1 MLDTF
6 SQIFIHVAMGLYVVA
21 FIAFALDLARRSA
34 RATIPGA
41 VRSAASRRAA
51 PAEDLVFVEA
61 GGAQSD
67 VASGSGVAAAGQAT
81 AVATAVAPV
90 ATSTGGGGG
99 GTGPVARLTSR
110 LEDDTHHGRVKSTS
124 LRVAMV
130 VTIIAWALHLCA
142 DVLRGLAAGRVP
154 WANMWEFSMTATLII
169 VGIFLVVNLWSDLR
183 YLGTFVLG
191 FVCLVLMLAT
201 TVYYVPVVPLPPAL
215 QSYWLVIHILVAML
229 GTSFFA
235 LSFGLSVA
243 QLLQVRREHRVQQE
257 MPTNLR
263 FLGTLPGS
271 GTLENLAYR
280 VTIVGFI
287 CWTFTLIAGAI
298 WAEKA
303 WGAYW
308 TWDTKE
314 VWTFIVWVIYA
325 GYIHARATRGWRGT
339 RSSWLAIIGF
349 SAVMFNFGVVNVF
362 FHGLHSYSGL
372 S

>member
-1 MLDTF
+1 
-6 SQIFIHVAMGLYVVA
+6 MGLYVIA

-41 VRSAASRRAA
+41 VKSAASRRAA

-61 GGAQSD
+61 GAVQSET
-67 VASGSGVAAAGQAT
+67 VAAVGGSGQAT
-81 AVATAVAPV
+81 ATVVAPV
-90 ATSTGGGGG
+90 ATAGGGGG
-99 GTGPVARLTSR
+99 GAGPVARLTSR
-110 LEDDTHHGRVKSTS
+110 LEEDTHNGRAKSTS

-130 VTIIAWALHLCA
+130 LTIVAWVLHLCA

-169 VGIFLVVNLWSDLR
+169 VGIFLVANLWSDLR

-229 GTSFFA
+229 GTAFFA

-243 QLLQVRREHRVQQE
+243 QLLQVRREHRVQHE
-257 MPTNLR
+257 LPTNLR

-271 GTLENLAYR
+271 VTLENLAYR

-349 SAVMFNFGVVNVF
+349 SAVMFNFGIVNVF

>member
-1 MLDTF
+1 
-6 SQIFIHVAMGLYVVA
+6 MGLYVVA

-110 LEDDTHHGRVKSTS
+110 LEDGTHHGRVKSTS

>member
-6 SQIFIHVAMGLYVVA
+6 SQIFIHVAMGLYVIA

-41 VRSAASRRAA
+41 VKSAASRRAA

-61 GGAQSD
+61 GVVQSET
-67 VASGSGVAAAGQAT
+67 VAAVGGSGQAT
-81 AVATAVAPV
+81 ATAVAPA
-90 ATSTGGGGG
+90 ATAGGGRG

-110 LEDDTHHGRVKSTS
+110 LEEDTHNGRAKSTS
-124 LRVAMV
+124 LRVAMAL
-130 VTIIAWALHLCA
+130 TIVAWVLHLGA

-169 VGIFLVVNLWSDLR
+169 VGIFLVANLWSDLR

-229 GTSFFA
+229 GTAFFA

-257 MPTNLR
+257 LPTNLR

-271 GTLENLAYR
+271 VTLENLAYR

-298 WAEKA
+298 WPEKA

-349 SAVMFNFGVVNVF
+349 SAVMFNFGIVNVF